1 MFLIRWLWKNLEGY
15 RFRYITA
22 MLMSVISQVM
32 FVGNPIIMKIVIDTY
47 VSGEHAAE
55 NLALHKDRFIFLIA
69 MTVIVNLARTG
80 IQYGGI
86 MLYEVSSQGALYR
99 VRKYLFDNIQK
110 QDAGFYG
117 YYRTGDIMTRLSGD
131 LDMVRHSLAWIIRGL
146 LECAV
151 CFLSAAVYFM
161 TLDVPMALCLMALTP
176 IVFVIS
182 FMFRKKVGPMYGDL
196 RDRLSDLNTAAEEN
210 ISGNR
215 VVKAFAS
222 EDFEKS
228 KFDGYNSD
236 YSRANKK
243 TALLWLKFFLPIE
256 TCSQAVQA
264 VHLIAGGIFVI
275 MGRLTLGDY
284 MAFSM
289 LIWTMT
295 GPMSTIGNMINDLQ
309 RFTASA
315 YKIIEIYYSRSR
327 ITDRADAV
335 EVYGRFKGDVEFR
348 NVSFGYGGY
357 GTCGE
362 ENVLTDISFTV
373 KAGQTVAIMGET
385 GSGKTT
391 LVNLI
396 PRIYDVTKGEVLVD
410 GHNVRMLKLNQ
421 LRSGIGMATQEVLL
435 YSDTIEGN
443 IAFGDS
449 EMSFD
454 DVKKCALAADADG
467 FIEKTA
473 DGYDTIIGERG
484 VGLSGGQKQRVAL
497 ARALAIKPSILIL
510 DDTTSAVD
518 LETEKHIQ
526 ESLRN
531 LDFPCTKIIIAARI
545 SSVKDADCVI
555 VLKDGKIAEKGTH
568 DELIKQDGYY
578 REVYELQS

>member
-1 MFLIRWLWKNLEGY
+1 MFLIRWLWKNLQGY
-15 RFRYITA
+15 RARYITA
-22 MLMSVISQVM
+22 MLMSVISQIM
-32 FVGNPIIMKIVIDTY
+32 FVGNPFIMRIVIDKF
-47 VSGEHAAE
+47 VSGENAAE
-55 NLALHKDRFIFLIA
+55 NLASQRNLFYFLIA
-69 MTVIVNLARTG
+69 MTVIWNIARTG

-99 VRKYLFDNIQK
+99 IRKHLFDNIHE
-110 QDAGFYG
+110 QDASFYG

-131 LDMVRHSLAWIIRGL
+131 LDMVRHSLAWIVRGL

-151 CFLSAAVYFM
+151 CFLAAAVYFL

-176 IVFVIS
+176 VVFILS
-182 FMFRKKVGPMYGDL
+182 FVFRKKVGPMYGNL
-196 RDRLSDLNTAAEEN
+196 RDRMSDLNTAAEEN

-215 VVKAFAS
+215 VVKAFAA
-222 EDFEKS
+222 EDFERA
-228 KFDGYNSD
+228 KFCEYDSGYAN
-236 YSRANKK
+236 ANKE
-243 TALLWLKFFLPIE
+243 TALVWWKFFLPIE
-256 TCSQAVQA
+256 TASQAVQA
-264 VHLIAGGIFVI
+264 VHLIAGGLFVI
-275 MGRLTLGDY
+275 GGRLTLGDY

-315 YKIIEIYYSRSR
+315 NKIIEVYYSRSR

-335 EVYGRFKGDVEFR
+335 EVYGRFKGGIEFK
-348 NVSFGYGGY
+348 NVSFAYGK
-357 GTCGE
+357 
-362 ENVLTDISFTV
+362 ENVLTDVSFEI
-373 KAGQTVAIMGET
+373 KPGQTVAIMGET
-385 GSGKTT
+385 GSGKST

-396 PRIYDVTKGEVLVD
+396 PRIHDVTKGEILVD

-421 LRSGIGMATQEVLL
+421 LRSSIGMATQEVLL

-443 IAFGDS
+443 IAFGNS
-449 EMSFD
+449 EMNMD
-454 DVKKCALAADADG
+454 EVKKCAELADADG

-473 DGYDTIIGERG
+473 DKYDTIIGERG
-484 VGLSGGQKQRVAL
+484 MGLSGGQKQRVAL
-497 ARALAIKPSILIL
+497 ARALAVKPSVLIL

-526 ESLRN
+526 QSLKN
-531 LDFPCTKIIIAARI
+531 LGFPCTKIIIAARI
-545 SSVKDADCVI
+545 SSVKDADFII
-555 VLKDGKIAEKGTH
+555 VLKNGRIAEKGTH
-568 DELIKQDGYY
+568 DELIQKDGYY

>member
-15 RFRYITA
+15 RFRYIIA
-22 MLMSVISQVM
+22 MLMSVISQIM
-32 FVGNPIIMKIVIDTY
+32 FIGNPFIMKIVVDTFI
-47 VSGEHAAE
+47 SGPNAAE
-55 NLALHKDRFIFLIA
+55 NLVTQRNLFYFLIA
-69 MTVIVNLARTG
+69 ATVIWNIARTG

-99 VRKYLFDNIQK
+99 IRKYLFENIHK
-110 QDAGFYG
+110 QDASFYG

-151 CFLSAAVYFM
+151 CFLAAAVYFL

-176 IVFVIS
+176 VVFTVS
-182 FMFRKKVGPMYGDL
+182 FAFRKVVGPMYGDL
-196 RDRLSDLNTAAEEN
+196 RDRNSDLNTAAEEN

-215 VVKAFAS
+215 VVKAFAA
-222 EDFEKS
+222 EDYEVS
-228 KFDGYNSD
+228 KFGAYDTD
-236 YSRANKK
+236 YASASKK
-243 TALLWLKFFLPIE
+243 TALVWWKFFLPIE
-256 TCSQAVQA
+256 ISSQAVTA
-264 VHLIAGGIFVI
+264 VHLVAGGLFVI
-275 MGRLTLGDY
+275 GGRLTLGDY

-289 LIWTMT
+289 LIWTMS
-295 GPMSTIGNMINDLQ
+295 GPMSAIGNMINDLQ

-315 YKIIEIYYSRSR
+315 NKIIEIYYSRSR
-327 ITDRADAV
+327 IADRADAV
-335 EVYGRFKGDVEFR
+335 EIYGRIKGKIEFK
-348 NVSFGYGGY
+348 NVCFAYGK
-357 GTCGE
+357 
-362 ENVLTDISFTV
+362 ENALSDISFAV
-373 KAGQTVAIMGET
+373 EPGQTVAIMGET

-396 PRIYDVTKGEVLVD
+396 PRIYDVTKGEILVD
-410 GHNVRMLKLNQ
+410 GHNVRMLKLPQ
-421 LRSGIGMATQEVLL
+421 LRSAIGMATQEVLL

-443 IAFGDS
+443 IAFGNS
-449 EMSFD
+449 EMSMD
-454 DVKKCALAADADG
+454 EVKKCAASADADG
-467 FIEKTA
+467 FIGRTA

-497 ARALAIKPSILIL
+497 ARALAVKPSILIL

-518 LETEKHIQ
+518 LETEKKIQ
-526 ESLRN
+526 ESLKN

-545 SSVKDADCVI
+545 SSVKDADCII
-555 VLKDGKIAEKGTH
+555 VLKDGRIAEKGTH
-568 DELIKQDGYY
+568 AELIQNNGYY